1 MKALF
6 NTMNIRKM
14 AIKTILFLMG
24 ISLLCFLSCIRVE
37 TSSKEKSLVGR
48 IIIFPDSIKIVG
60 GDGFYCHDN
69 EMTIVSYVD
78 STGCNSCKMRLS
90 RWNNFMNGL
99 DSSVS
104 RGKVDLIVI
113 ANFTDGRKLEAL
125 RRRSGFRYTLAFD
138 PRGNFAL
145 NNRISMNEENDIVV
159 FLIDSNR
166 MVIAEGDPLSD
177 PYVKKEY
184 YGNIVENVDN
194 I

>member
-1 MKALF
+1 MNMKKLIRIVAL
-6 NTMNIRKM
+6 
-14 AIKTILFLMG
+14 
-24 ISLLCFLSCIRVE
+24 LSALIVVPME
-37 TSSKEKSLVGR
+37 FFAAES
-48 IIIFPDSIKIVG
+48 DQKIVG
-60 GDGFYCHDN
+60 EDGFYCHDN

-184 YGNIVENVDN
+184 YRNIVENVDN